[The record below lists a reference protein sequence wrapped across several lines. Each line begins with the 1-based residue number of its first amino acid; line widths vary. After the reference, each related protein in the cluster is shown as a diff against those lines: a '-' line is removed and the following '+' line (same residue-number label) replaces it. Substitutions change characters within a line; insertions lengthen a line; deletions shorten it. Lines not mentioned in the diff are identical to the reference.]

1 MDKKPAKKGAMA
13 PATKAILLTSGP
25 HGVPKDA
32 ADMDREMYE
41 KKELRRTT
49 PLLKAYREKHGIA
62 EATKAERRLP
72 ELEKEQTVHFTKQPA
87 KKSAAGK
94 VLGGK
99 EKKSDQPKETGG
111 MGTPV
116 AEYSEAGPFSCGMCW
131 YLQSQEPRQD
141 PLGLCNEPHML
152 RDPKT
157 EKTTEGG
164 TTFAIVDKVHGCCRF
179 IDPVKPTEPREEF
192 VFAGDSE
199 EEAEEHGHEDKD
211 EGTESE

>member
-1 MDKKPAKKGAMA
+1 MG
-13 PATKAILLTSGP
+13 
-25 HGVPKDA
+25 
-32 ADMDREMYE
+32 
-41 KKELRRTT
+41 
-49 PLLKAYREKHGIA
+49 
-62 EATKAERRLP
+62 
-72 ELEKEQTVHFTKQPA
+72 
-87 KKSAAGK
+87 KKSDNKSEVGK
-94 VLGGK
+94 ILGGK
-99 EKKSDQPKETGG
+99 AKSTDQPKETGG

-157 EKTTEGG
+157 EKTKEGG
-164 TTFAIVDKVHGCCRF
+164 KTFAVVDKVHGCCRF

-199 EEAEEHGHEDKD
+199 EEAEEHGHEVND
-211 EGTESE
+211 EGSDESE